1 MTDKPNILKRFWII
15 LKIFFKCESHCC
27 NIEKCNTPI
36 KNKTI

>member
-27 NIEKCNTPI
+27 NNIEKCDTPI
-36 KNKTI
+36 EK